1 MFANYSSNGI
11 IRFPQNDSN
20 PIEEDEYEIN
30 DDNDRINESNISDD
44 DAVTTTII
52 PVDDS
57 ETTEANENMTA
68 SDAKDSETSEDPEP
82 ATVANNTPDWSSDKP
97 LNKI

>member
-30 DDNDRINESNISDD
+30 DDNDRLS
-44 DAVTTTII
+44 
-52 PVDDS
+52 
-57 ETTEANENMTA
+57 TE
-68 SDAKDSETSEDPEP
+68 
-82 ATVANNTPDWSSDKP
+82 
-97 LNKI
+97 